1 MRISDWSSDVC
12 SSDLLPPP
20 NVVLHTRSAMM
31 TMLAVANSDLLTIL
45 PAQWLHLPPAS
56 PNIVVFPFRER
67 LHAAPI
73 CMVHRADLPL
83 TPLARS
89 EERRV
94 GKECVSTC
102 RSRWSPYHSKKKA
115 QHIVKVANTVESNTQ
130 TENNIKTTKV

>member
-83 TPLARS
+83 TPLAGAFYDMVQKAGANYQLQP
-89 EERRV
+89 EEIGRRYQIADQAT
-94 GKECVSTC
+94 G
-102 RSRWSPYHSKKKA
+102 HSNDQKS
-115 QHIVKVANTVESNTQ
+115 VV
-130 TENNIKTTKV
+130 

>member
-31 TMLAVANSDLLTIL
+31 ALLAVANSDLLTIL

-73 CMVHRADLPL
+73 CMV
-83 TPLARS
+83 RS

-102 RSRWSPYHSKKKA
+102 RSRWSTDH
-115 QHIVKVANTVESNTQ
+115 
-130 TENNIKTTKV
+130 